1 MSDQPLKFTPDAVG
15 RIDSKNRIFGENLP
29 DLSKESLKVL
39 RASKAT
45 AHKLQGMIVCAA
57 PMMGN
62 SILLHCYHRLPKGAR
77 LNDAVTFAKEEAD
90 KFEMARPASIAAQT
104 RATFDDGVSRAFQ
117 SVVGL
122 KPKHQAKQFLHAL
135 QDGNVKSAFALAPI
149 TNGKLGKIVFHKS
162 EHAHVVDA
170 LRHAMSQSLKD
181 EETQLDLTVLA
192 KQLHAKNLEFLK
204 PSKTDRAVVIAL
216 LDATQ
221 DDRNKLIASM
231 GFLGALN
238 PNRPSLAAKKSLIS
252 RFALVSVLTA
262 GLLYLFMPAPIYVSN
277 FAVTRPSEAQVIA
290 LPFGAFLE
298 QVNIRAGQ
306 IAKNGQTIVTLR
318 APQIEDALAE
328 QVIQTQLEEI
338 TAQEALDIGNIAEFQ
353 LAEKRKEIAIIRTEQ
368 LNERAA
374 ILNVKTKGDAKV
386 VSIQSQSDKG
396 MFLGEGSPIVT
407 LQNNG
412 KHDIIIEVKH
422 ADAARLKAGQKGR
435 VTFRGLS
442 VRNYDFTVLSAPV
455 LSPNPNGP
463 TPVLQIVARLNSP
476 DQSDL
481 INGLNGFAKIDTGE
495 APRIVG
501 LTRSLREYI
510 RVNLWTYLGITF

>member
-1 MSDQPLKFTPDAVG
+1 M
-15 RIDSKNRIFGENLP
+15 
-29 DLSKESLKVL
+29 
-39 RASKAT
+39 
-45 AHKLQGMIVCAA
+45 
-57 PMMGN
+57 
-62 SILLHCYHRLPKGAR
+62 
-77 LNDAVTFAKEEAD
+77 
-90 KFEMARPASIAAQT
+90 
-104 RATFDDGVSRAFQ
+104 
-117 SVVGL
+117 
-122 KPKHQAKQFLHAL
+122 
-135 QDGNVKSAFALAPI
+135 
-149 TNGKLGKIVFHKS
+149 
-162 EHAHVVDA
+162 
-170 LRHAMSQSLKD
+170 
-181 EETQLDLTVLA
+181 
-192 KQLHAKNLEFLK
+192 
-204 PSKTDRAVVIAL
+204 
-216 LDATQ
+216 
-221 DDRNKLIASM
+221 
-231 GFLGALN
+231 
-238 PNRPSLAAKKSLIS
+238 
-252 RFALVSVLTA
+252 
-262 GLLYLFMPAPIYVSN
+262 
-277 FAVTRPSEAQVIA
+277 
-290 LPFGAFLE
+290 
-298 QVNIRAGQ
+298 
-306 IAKNGQTIVTLR
+306 R

-476 DQSDL
+476 DL